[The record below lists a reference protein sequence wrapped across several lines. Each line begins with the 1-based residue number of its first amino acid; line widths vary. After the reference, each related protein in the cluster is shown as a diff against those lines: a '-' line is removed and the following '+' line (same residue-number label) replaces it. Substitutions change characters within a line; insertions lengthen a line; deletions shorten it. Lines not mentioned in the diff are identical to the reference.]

1 MNAASTWYRA
11 LLLIGVA
18 GTAIAASAEP
28 SLARTPVHNVIIFV
42 ADGLRGRIVTPAT
55 MPNLATLRDE
65 GSYFPN
71 SHSVFPTFTTAN
83 ASTIATGHQ
92 LGDSGDFANSIL
104 VGKPVSA
111 AKGSAI
117 PFLEDDGVLGE
128 VDHLF
133 DGDYLNEP
141 TLLSAA
147 RQAGYGTAAIGKLGP
162 TLIQDHEARGGDST
176 IIIDDATGSPSGVP
190 LAPAIQHA
198 LAQAHLPIATPPR
211 GDNGKSGSAI
221 EAGTRTAN
229 IQQQDF
235 YADVATRVVLP
246 LLKAKGHPFVLLF
259 WSRDPDGTQHNEGDS
274 LNQLTP
280 GINGPSTMAALR
292 NADDDLGRLRAALE
306 KLGLALTTDIFVTSD
321 HGFSVIAKEG
331 SASTAAKASYPD
343 VPAGFLPPG
352 YLAIDIASAL
362 GLPMFEPETGH
373 ARITSGTHPA
383 HGNALIGTDPEH
395 PSVIVAANGGSDLLY
410 LPDHDL
416 ALARRLVD
424 LLSHQDYVSG
434 IFVDDRLGALAGTL
448 PMSAINLVGTARTP
462 RPSIVVNFR
471 SFATGCAVPTNCE
484 AEIADTSLQQGQGMH
499 GSFGRGDTLNFM
511 AAAGPNFRRRYVD
524 PAPTGNPDIVPTLA
538 SILHLS
544 LATNG
549 SLVGRPIAEAMPGQP
564 QPRATHRTII
574 SLPSPNGRRTILRT
588 QRIGSVVYLDAA
600 GYAGRSLGLVT
611 SAEQK
616 RKP

>member
-1 MNAASTWYRA
+1 MSAAVTLRRA

-18 GTAIAASAEP
+18 GAAIAANVGP
-28 SLARTPVHNVIIFV
+28 SSARTPVRNVIIFV
-42 ADGLRGRIVTPAT
+42 ADGLRSRIVTPAT
-55 MPNLATLRDE
+55 MPNLAALRDE
-65 GSYFPN
+65 GSYFSN

-83 ASTIATGHQ
+83 ASAIATGHQ
-92 LGDSGDFANSIL
+92 LGDTGDFANSIY
-104 VGKPVSA
+104 VGQPVSA
-111 AKGSAI
+111 AKGSAT

-133 DGDYLNEP
+133 YGDYLNEP

-147 RQAGYGTAAIGKLGP
+147 RKAGYGTAAIGKLGP
-162 TLIQDHEARGGDST
+162 TLIQDHEARDGDPT
-176 IIIDDATGSPSGVP
+176 IIIDDATGSPTGVP
-190 LAPAIQHA
+190 LASVVQQA
-198 LAQAHLPIATPPR
+198 LTQAHLPIATPSR
-211 GDNGKSGSAI
+211 GDNGKSGSAT
-221 EAGTRTAN
+221 EPGTRTAN

-235 YADVATRVVLP
+235 YADAATRVVLP
-246 LLKAKGHPFVLLF
+246 LLKAKSHPFVLLF

-274 LNQLTP
+274 LKQLTP

-292 NADDDLGRLRAALE
+292 NADDDLGRLRAALDR
-306 KLGLALTTDIFVTSD
+306 LGLTSTTDIFVTSD

-331 SASTAAKASYPD
+331 STSTSAKASYPD
-343 VPAGFLPPG
+343 VPPGFLPPG
-352 YLAIDIASAL
+352 FLAIDIASAL

-383 HGNALIGTDPEH
+383 HGNALIGADPEH

-410 LPDHDL
+410 LPDLDL

-424 LLSHQDYVSG
+424 LLSRQDYVSG
-434 IFVDDRLGALAGTL
+434 IFVDDRLGTIAGTL
-448 PMSAINLVGTARTP
+448 PMSAINLAGTARTP
-462 RPSIVVNFR
+462 RPSMVVNFR
-471 SFATGCAVPTNCE
+471 SFVTGCAVPTNCE

-511 AAAGPNFRRRYVD
+511 AATGPDFRRRYVD
-524 PAPTGNPDIVPTLA
+524 PAPTGNADIVPTLA

-544 LATNG
+544 LASNG
-549 SLVGRPIAEAMPGQP
+549 SLVGRPITEAMPGKS

-574 SLPSPNGRRTILRT
+574 SSPSPNGRRTILRT
-588 QRIGSVVYLDAA
+588 QTIGSVVYLDAA
-600 GYAGRSLGLVT
+600 GYAGRTLGLV
-611 SAEQK
+611 SPAKRK